1 MNFETH
7 LDYRDSQA
15 FVSQCELA
23 DASHSMIDH
32 LSTLNTRAARFN
44 PMARMAPLALQETD
58 ETAAV
63 VASNLLVF
71 TEGMSS
77 QNKQDV
83 MDSVLF
89 ATLVANK
96 QFNPEKEREQWYAL
110 FNTVLAK
117 VGWLSTRWTNARYRA
132 TQQTLTMEQVALE
145 ILASAVAAS
154 ALPGPASAAM
164 LGVAADALRSLAAQD
179 KPLRLFER
187 HVKNHNGADFRIG
200 ACAES
205 ADGTVNLAMGAVSFS
220 ANAQVT
226 NVLFWEWNSVEVQTY
241 RAENSLTLNARLYAR
256 VRAQIQ
262 AKLGDSAQ
270 AAVEDFDI

>member
-7 LDYRDSQA
+7 LDYRDSRA
-15 FVSQCELA
+15 FISQCELA
-23 DASHSMIDH
+23 DGSSSMIDH
-32 LSTLNTRAARFN
+32 LSTLNAPMSRLKL
-44 PMARMAPLALQETD
+44 MARMTPMAATESD

-83 MDSVLF
+83 MDSFLF

-96 QFNPEKEREQWYAL
+96 QFNPETEREQWYAL
-110 FNTVLAK
+110 FNNVLAK
-117 VGWLSTRWTNARYRA
+117 VGWLSTKWSNARYRA
-132 TQQTLTMEQVALE
+132 TQQTLTMEKVALE
-145 ILASAVAAS
+145 ILAAAVAAS
-154 ALPGPASAAM
+154 ALPGPASVAM

-187 HVKNHNGADFRIG
+187 NVKNHNGADFRIG
-200 ACAES
+200 ACTES
-205 ADGTVNLAMGAVSFS
+205 ADGTVNLAMGAVSFI
-220 ANAQVT
+220 ANAEVT
-226 NVLFWEWNSVEVQTY
+226 NVLFWEWNSTEVRTY
-241 RAENSLTLNARLYAR
+241 RAENSLVLNARHYAR

-270 AAVEDFDI
+270 AAVEEFDI